1 MAHWADIDA
10 ITMGA
15 LEVLRLDAADP
26 DADRVR
32 EAAET
37 AVPLIDEW
45 LDAETPYEAPPPP
58 PLQSAAVNLTVE
70 LYRRGDVPFGQAG
83 GWDSAGPVVTMTA
96 HVLAG
101 VRSQLLPYRKR
112 WGIA

>member
-10 ITMGA
+10 IESDA
-15 LEVLRLDAADP
+15 LAVLRMDSSDP

-32 EAAET
+32 EAAEV
-37 AVPLIDEW
+37 AVPLIDAW
-45 LDAETPYEAPPPP
+45 LDVETPYEAPNE
-58 PLQSAAVNLTVE
+58 PLTNAAVRLTVE

-83 GWDSAGPVVTMTA
+83 GWDAAGPITTMTA
-96 HVLAG
+96 NVLAG
-101 VRSQLLPYRKR
+101 VRSQLLPYRQR